1 VAGGCLG
8 GRPSTYFMSSLYQ
21 HSSDQAISPPTVR
34 GFTGTRFLR
43 QAGGPVDLVLREAGR
58 RGGKPSGAAKWPFLT
73 SGNPTARAEKVN

>member
-1 VAGGCLG
+1 VEGGCLG
-8 GRPSTYFMSSLYQ
+8 GRPSNVKPLGPQ
-21 HSSDQAISPPTVR
+21 HYSDQAISPPTVR